1 MGQRHGK
8 FCIDESC
15 LMTTRHL
22 IMEKFRENASPRTL
36 FSREPRLTLTQAFN
50 IITKE
55 LPMDASII
63 FQPYKGGI
71 TPDIHPFCGPV
82 YAIDRDK
89 PEPTHLCYELRP
101 DLHSAII
108 HRIKVAGERGLG
120 IGTALMA
127 SQYPL
132 WQKLDV
138 QALAVHAHE
147 MSEGFYAKLGF
158 RRMNRL
164 PEFDVD
170 ATVLTMLR
178 LDLTDPAQKAQF
190 ESAIQ
195 RHPASALKNSG
206 LTL

>member
-1 MGQRHGK
+1 
-8 FCIDESC
+8 
-15 LMTTRHL
+15 MTTRHL
-22 IMEKFRENASPRTL
+22 IMETFRENATPRTL

-50 IITKE
+50 IITAE
-55 LPMDASII
+55 LPQSTSVI
-63 FQPYKGGI
+63 FQPYKGRI
-71 TPDIHPFCGPV
+71 TPDIFPFCGPAL
-82 YAIDRDK
+82 AIDRDK

-108 HRIKVAGERGLG
+108 HRIKVTGERGKG

-127 SQYPL
+127 SQYPF
-132 WQKLDV
+132 WRQMGV
-138 QALAVHAHE
+138 QALAVHAHG

-170 ATVLTMLR
+170 ATVLTMMR
-178 LDLTDPAQKAQF
+178 LDLTDPVQKNQF
-190 ESAIQ
+190 ENALQ
-195 RHPASALKNSG
+195 RHPAAALKNSG